1 MAVAKT
7 LELITIQQQLQGW
20 EETSPSNIRKHQY
33 KDIRNNAISVV
44 PRGEKQM
51 SLQKIRMLVRLFS
64 THCNYSRK
72 KFYSKCPLSNKHL
85 GFISGGQWVTQD
97 DLALPR
103 MTSTPHGA
111 VGGLLRRRGSCESGF
126 FSVGTC
132 DWLLDS
138 SALSSTR
145 CRCHKTFF
153 SLFVVVLERLLLE
166 SFEG

>member
-20 EETSPSNIRKHQY
+20 EENCPSNIRKHQY
-33 KDIRNNAISVV
+33 TDIRNNAVSVV
-44 PRGEKQM
+44 PGGEKQ
-51 SLQKIRMLVRLFS
+51 RMLVRLFS
-64 THCNYSRK
+64 THCKYSRK
-72 KFYSKCPLSNKHL
+72 KFYRKCPLYNIHL

-145 CRCHKTFF
+145 CRCHHKKLFF
-153 SLFVVVLERLLLE
+153 LFVVELGCFRRLV
-166 SFEG
+166 